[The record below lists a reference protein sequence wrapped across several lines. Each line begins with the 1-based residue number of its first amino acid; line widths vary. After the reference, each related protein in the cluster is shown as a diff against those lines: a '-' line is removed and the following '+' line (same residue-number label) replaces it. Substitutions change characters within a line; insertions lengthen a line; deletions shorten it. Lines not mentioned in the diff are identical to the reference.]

1 MNIELQDFYTQ
12 AILSMAAL
20 VGFTS
25 FLMLVQSRLLRLIF
39 VFAMQGLL
47 LCLTTALVAYSLNN
61 PHLYISAVMTLGL
74 KVVFIPW
81 MLRREVLQMNMHRD
95 VQALNNKTTTM
106 MGGASLMVF
115 SYYVL
120 HPIVLTSSPV
130 MLNALAVSLSV
141 VLLGMLLMISHRQA
155 VAHVVGFMSIENGL
169 FFAAIVATK
178 GMPMVV
184 ELGVAFDV
192 LVAAVLFGIFFFHI
206 RTSIDSLDVDLMNR
220 LNEVD
225 QVQKTEDRSQRTEDG
240 SGQNDLTSNFQ
251 SLNSELGVSK

>member
-1 MNIELQDFYTQ
+1 MNIEQTDFYTQ

-20 VGFTS
+20 VGLTS
-25 FLMLVQSRLLRLIF
+25 FLMLGQGRLLRLIF
-39 VFAMQGLL
+39 VFALQGLL
-47 LCLTTALVAYSLNN
+47 LTITTVLAAYSLSNH
-61 PHLYISAVMTLGL
+61 HLYISAVLTLVL
-74 KVVFIPW
+74 KVIFIPW
-81 MLRREVLQMNMHRD
+81 MLRREVLHQNMHRD
-95 VQALNNKTTTM
+95 IQALTNKTM
-106 MGGASLMVF
+106 VMLGGASLMVF

-120 HPIVLTSSPV
+120 HPIVQTTSLV

-192 LVAAVLFGIFFFHI
+192 LVAAVLFGIFFLHI
-206 RTSIDSLDVDLMNR
+206 RTSIDSLDVDLLNR

-225 QVQKTEDRSQRTEDG
+225 K
-240 SGQNDLTSNFQ
+240 
-251 SLNSELGVSK
+251 

>member
-1 MNIELQDFYTQ
+1 MNIEQTDFYTQ
-12 AILSMAAL
+12 AILSIAAL
-20 VGFTS
+20 VGLTS
-25 FLMLVQSRLLRLIF
+25 FLMLGQGRLLRLIF
-39 VFAMQGLL
+39 VFGLQGFLL
-47 LCLTTALVAYSLNN
+47 TLTTALAAYSLNN
-61 PHLYISAVMTLGL
+61 PHLYISAVLTLVL
-74 KVVFIPW
+74 KVIFIPW
-81 MLRREVLQMNMHRD
+81 MLRREVIQMNSHRD
-95 VQALNNKTTTM
+95 IEALPNMTLVM
-106 MGGASLMVF
+106 LGGASLMVF

-120 HPIVLTSSPV
+120 HPIVQTTSPV

-206 RTSIDSLDVDLMNR
+206 RTSIDSLDVDLLNR
-220 LNEVD
+220 LHEVD
-225 QVQKTEDRSQRTEDG
+225 K
-240 SGQNDLTSNFQ
+240 
-251 SLNSELGVSK
+251 

>member
-1 MNIELQDFYTQ
+1 MNIEQTDFYTQ

-20 VGFTS
+20 IGLTS
-25 FLMLVQSRLLRLIF
+25 FLMLGQGRLLRLIF
-39 VFAMQGLL
+39 VFALQGLL
-47 LCLTTALVAYSLNN
+47 LTLTTALAAYSLNN
-61 PHLYISAVMTLGL
+61 PHLYISAVLTLVL
-74 KVVFIPW
+74 KVIFIPW
-81 MLRREVLQMNMHRD
+81 MLRREVIQMNTHRD
-95 VQALNNKTTTM
+95 IEALHNKTLVM
-106 MGGASLMVF
+106 MAGASLMVF

-120 HPIVLTSSPV
+120 HPIVQTTSPV

-141 VLLGMLLMISHRQA
+141 VLLGMMLMISHRQA

-206 RTSIDSLDVDLMNR
+206 RTSIDSLDVDL
-220 LNEVD
+220 LNKLHEID
-225 QVQKTEDRSQRTEDG
+225 K
-240 SGQNDLTSNFQ
+240 
-251 SLNSELGVSK
+251 

>member
-1 MNIELQDFYTQ
+1 MNIEQQDFYTQ

-20 VGFTS
+20 VGLTS
-25 FLMLVQSRLLRLIF
+25 FLMLGQGRLLRLIF
-39 VFAMQGLL
+39 VFAIQGLL
-47 LCLTTALVAYSLNN
+47 LTLTTALAAYSLNN
-61 PHLYISAVMTLGL
+61 HHLYISAGLTLAL

-81 MLRREVLQMNMHRD
+81 MLRRHVLAMQMNRD
-95 VQALNNKTTTM
+95 VEALENKSLVM

-120 HPIVLTSSPV
+120 HPIVQTSSTV
-130 MLNALAVSLSV
+130 MVNALAVSLSV

-155 VAHVVGFMSIENGL
+155 IAHVVGFMSIENGL
-169 FFAAIVATK
+169 FFAAIVATN

-192 LVAAVLFGIFFFHI
+192 LVAAVLFGIFFLHI
-206 RTSIDSLDVDLMNR
+206 RTSIDSLDVDRLNR

-225 QVQKTEDRSQRTEDG
+225 Q
-240 SGQNDLTSNFQ
+240 
-251 SLNSELGVSK
+251 

>member
-20 VGFTS
+20 VGLTS
-25 FLMLVQSRLLRLIF
+25 FLMLGQSRLLRLIF
-39 VFAMQGLL
+39 VFAVQGLL
-47 LCLTTALVAYSLNN
+47 LTSTTALAAYSMNN
-61 PHLYISAVMTLGL
+61 HHLYISAALTLLL
-74 KVVFIPW
+74 KVIFIPW
-81 MLRREVLQMNMHRD
+81 MLRREVLKMNMHRD
-95 VQALNNKTTTM
+95 VQALSNQTTVM
-106 MGGASLMVF
+106 LGGASLMVF

-120 HPIVLTSSPV
+120 HPIVHTTSAV

-155 VAHVVGFMSIENGL
+155 ISHVVGFMSIENGL
-169 FFAAIVATK
+169 FFAAIVATN

-206 RTSIDSLDVDLMNR
+206 RTSIDSLDVDLLNR
-220 LNEVD
+220 LHEKDDQKTEHKNQPSAFGFQASDYEVD
-225 QVQKTEDRSQRTEDG
+225 Q
-240 SGQNDLTSNFQ
+240 
-251 SLNSELGVSK
+251 